1 MATAQQVL
9 DIARAEL
16 GTKESPAGSNNVKY
30 NTAYYGRE
38 VYDGLWGTTFAWC
51 VVFLWWCFREAGAAG
66 LFYGGCKTANCGTL
80 LSYAAR
86 AGEAVSGG
94 YKPGDIIFY
103 NFHSKTT
110 AEHVGICESAGGSS
124 IVTIEGNTGVGNDAN
139 GGAVMRR
146 TRSLGQIVGA
156 YRPKYEEDDMDI
168 ERLTEDQLV
177 RLAERMTAAMAKQP
191 VSGTLAPELQE
202 AVAAG
207 ITDGTSPNA
216 FCTRAQAAVMV
227 KRSQNGGRSCG
238 SDRN

>member
-1 MATAQQVL
+1 MATAQQLL

-38 VYDGLWGTTFAWC
+38 VYDGLWDTEFPWC
-51 VVFLWWCFREAGAAG
+51 VVFLWWCFRQAGAAER
-66 LFYGGCKTANCGTL
+66 FYGGSKTASCRQL
-80 LSYAAR
+80 LSYHKR
-86 AGEAVSGG
+86 QAVTD
-94 YKPGDIIFY
+94 YQPGDIIFY
-103 NFHSKTT
+103 NFHGKAT

-156 YRPKYEEDDMDI
+156 YRPAYEEDDMDV
-168 ERLTEDQLV
+168 EKLTEAQLV
-177 RLAERMTAAMAKQP
+177 RLAERMQAALGKRP

-202 AVAAG
+202 AVDAG
-207 ITDGTSPNA
+207 ITDGSSPNA

-227 KRSQNGGRSCG
+227 KRSLDGGRDSG
-238 SDRN
+238 SDRI

>member
-1 MATAQQVL
+1 MATAQQLL

-16 GTKESPAGSNNVKY
+16 GTKESPAGSNNVMY

-38 VYDGLWGTTFAWC
+38 VYDGLWDTEFPWC
-51 VVFLWWCFREAGAAG
+51 VVFLWWCFRQAGAAE
-66 LFYGGCKTANCGTL
+66 LFYGGSKTASCRQL
-80 LSYAAR
+80 LSYHKR
-86 AGEAVSGG
+86 QAVTD
-94 YKPGDIIFY
+94 YQPGDIIFY
-103 NFHSKTT
+103 NFHGKTT

-156 YRPKYEEDDMDI
+156 YRPKYEEDDMDV
-168 ERLTEDQLV
+168 EKLTEAQLV
-177 RLAERMTAAMAKQP
+177 RLAERMQDALGKRP

-202 AVAAG
+202 AVDAG
-207 ITDGTSPNA
+207 ITDGSSPNA

-227 KRSQNGGRSCG
+227 KRSLDSGRGSG
-238 SDRN
+238 SDRI

>member
-1 MATAQQVL
+1 MATAQQLL

-16 GTKESPAGSNNVKY
+16 GTTESPAGSNNVMY

-38 VYDGLWGTTFAWC
+38 VYDGLWDTEFPWC
-51 VVFLWWCFREAGAAG
+51 VVFLWWCFRQAGAAE
-66 LFYGGCKTANCGTL
+66 LFYGGSKTASCRQL
-80 LSYAAR
+80 LSYHKR
-86 AGEAVSGG
+86 QAVTD
-94 YKPGDIIFY
+94 YQPGDIIFY
-103 NFHSKTT
+103 NFHGKTT

-156 YRPKYEEDDMDI
+156 YRPAYEEDDMDV
-168 ERLTEDQLV
+168 EKLTEAQLV
-177 RLAERMTAAMAKQP
+177 RLAERMTAALSKRA

-202 AVAAG
+202 AVDAG
-207 ITDGTSPNA
+207 ITDGSSPNA

-227 KRSQNGGRSCG
+227 KRSLDGGRSSG
-238 SDRN
+238 SDRI

>member
-1 MATAQQVL
+1 MATAQQLL

-16 GTKESPAGSNNVKY
+16 GTKESPAGSNNVMY

-38 VYDGLWGTTFAWC
+38 VYDGLWDTEFPWC
-51 VVFLWWCFREAGAAG
+51 VVFLWWCFRQAGAAE
-66 LFYGGCKTANCGTL
+66 LFYGGSKTASCRQL
-80 LSYAAR
+80 LSYHKR
-86 AGEAVSGG
+86 QAVTDCQ
-94 YKPGDIIFY
+94 PGDIIFY
-103 NFHSKTT
+103 NFHGKTT

-156 YRPKYEEDDMDI
+156 YRPKYEEDDMDV
-168 ERLTEDQLV
+168 EKLTEDQLV
-177 RLAERMTAAMAKQP
+177 RLAERMTAAMGKRA

-202 AVAAG
+202 AVDAG
-207 ITDGTSPNA
+207 ITDGSSPNA

-227 KRSQNGGRSCG
+227 KRSLDGGRSSG
-238 SDRN
+238 SDRI

>member
-1 MATAQQVL
+1 MATAQQLL

-16 GTKESPAGSNNVKY
+16 GTTESPAGSNNVMY

-38 VYDGLWGTTFAWC
+38 VYDGLWDTEFPWC
-51 VVFLWWCFREAGAAG
+51 VVFLWWCFRQAGAAE
-66 LFYGGCKTANCGTL
+66 LFYGGSKTASCRQL
-80 LSYAAR
+80 LSYHKR
-86 AGEAVSGG
+86 QAVTD
-94 YKPGDIIFY
+94 YQPGDIIFY
-103 NFHSKTT
+103 NFHGKTT

-156 YRPKYEEDDMDI
+156 YRPAYEEDDMGV
-168 ERLTEDQLV
+168 ENLTEAQLV
-177 RLAERMTAAMAKQP
+177 RLAERMTAALSKRA

-202 AVAAG
+202 AVDAG
-207 ITDGTSPNA
+207 ITDGSSPNA

-227 KRSQNGGRSCG
+227 KRSLDGGRSSG
-238 SDRN
+238 SDRI

>member
-1 MATAQQVL
+1 MATAQQLL

-16 GTKESPAGSNNVKY
+16 GTTESPAGSNNVMY

-38 VYDGLWGTTFAWC
+38 VYDGLWDTEFPWC
-51 VVFLWWCFREAGAAG
+51 VVFLWWCFRQAGAAE
-66 LFYGGCKTANCGTL
+66 LFYGGSKTASCRQL
-80 LSYAAR
+80 LSYHKR
-86 AGEAVSGG
+86 QAVTD
-94 YKPGDIIFY
+94 YQPGDIIFY
-103 NFHSKTT
+103 NFHGKTT

-156 YRPKYEEDDMDI
+156 YRPAYAEDDMDV
-168 ERLTEDQLV
+168 EKLTEAQLV
-177 RLAERMTAAMAKQP
+177 RLAERMTAALSKRA

-202 AVAAG
+202 AVDAG
-207 ITDGTSPNA
+207 ITDGSSPNA

-227 KRSQNGGRSCG
+227 KRSLDGGRSSG
-238 SDRN
+238 SDRI

>member
-1 MATAQQVL
+1 MATAQQLL

-16 GTKESPAGSNNVKY
+16 GTKESPAGSNNVMY

-38 VYDGLWGTTFAWC
+38 VYDGLWDTEFPWC
-51 VVFLWWCFREAGAAG
+51 VVFLWWCFRQAGAAE
-66 LFYGGCKTANCGTL
+66 LFYGGSKTASCRQL
-80 LSYAAR
+80 LSYHKR
-86 AGEAVSGG
+86 QAVTD
-94 YKPGDIIFY
+94 YQPGDIIFY
-103 NFHSKTT
+103 NFHGKTT

-156 YRPKYEEDDMDI
+156 YRPAYKEDDMDV
-168 ERLTEDQLV
+168 EKLTEAQLV
-177 RLAERMTAAMAKQP
+177 RLAERMTAAMGKRA

-202 AVAAG
+202 AVDAG
-207 ITDGTSPNA
+207 ITDGSSPNA

-227 KRSQNGGRSCG
+227 KRSLDGGRGSG
-238 SDRN
+238 SDRI

>member
-1 MATAQQVL
+1 MATAQQLL

-16 GTKESPAGSNNVKY
+16 GTKESPAGSNNVMY

-38 VYDGLWGTTFAWC
+38 VYDGLWDTEFPWC
-51 VVFLWWCFREAGAAG
+51 VVFLWWCFRQAGAAE
-66 LFYGGCKTANCGTL
+66 LFYGGSKTASCRQL
-80 LSYAAR
+80 LSYHKR
-86 AGEAVSGG
+86 QAVTD
-94 YKPGDIIFY
+94 YQPGDIIFY
-103 NFHSKTT
+103 NFHGKTT

-156 YRPKYEEDDMDI
+156 YRPKYEEDDMDV
-168 ERLTEDQLV
+168 EKLTEAQLV
-177 RLAERMTAAMAKQP
+177 RLAERMQDALGKRP

-202 AVAAG
+202 AVDAG
-207 ITDGTSPNA
+207 ITDGSSPNA

-227 KRSQNGGRSCG
+227 KRSR
-238 SDRN
+238 